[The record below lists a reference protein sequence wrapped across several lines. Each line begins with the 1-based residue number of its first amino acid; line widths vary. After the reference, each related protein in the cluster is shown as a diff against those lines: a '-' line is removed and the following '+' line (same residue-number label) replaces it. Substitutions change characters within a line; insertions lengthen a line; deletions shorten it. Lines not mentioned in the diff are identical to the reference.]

1 MKEPMFVVV
10 LAAICVIL
18 FCGAALSQEPIPTG
32 GPIPDDRGFQPTN
45 PDRVAKVKVVVRHIA
60 GQAYVIAGAG
70 GNMVVFA
77 GADGILL
84 VDTNFT
90 VLYDQI
96 LAAIRRISDKPI
108 RYVLNTH
115 PHGDHTQNNEN
126 FARQGAIVIG
136 HPNLRKA
143 MIAAAATGPA
153 SGPGANPKGGFPVIT
168 STETITL
175 HFNGEEVVFM
185 PLKPAHTDADMAV
198 YFRGSDVFVFGDVYR
213 TDYPSLGE
221 VEGATVDSFLDD
233 YKMALDMT
241 TPKTIF
247 VPGHGQLSSRED
259 LSELRDVVIKFYA
272 RFRDMVAQGMT
283 LEQIVEAHPTKEWD
297 ARFASESKSPTTG
310 NTVQR
315 VYTRMYAAIKKELA
329 AKQ

>member
-1 MKEPMFVVV
+1 MKKLKF
-10 LAAICVIL
+10 CVAVGAML
-18 FCGAALSQEPIPTG
+18 FCGIAFGQDPIPTG
-32 GPIPDDRGFQPTN
+32 GPIPDDRGFQPTD

-77 GADGILL
+77 GDDGILL

-90 VLYDQI
+90 IFFDQVM
-96 LAAIRRISDKPI
+96 AAIRRISDKPI

-115 PHGDHTQNNEN
+115 PHPDHTQNNEN
-126 FARQGAIVIG
+126 FAKQGAIVIG

-143 MIAAAATGPA
+143 MISAAATGPA
-153 SGPGANPKGGFPVIT
+153 GGPAASPKGGFPVIT
-168 STETITL
+168 SAETTTL
-175 HFNGEEVVFM
+175 NFNGEEVVFM

-213 TDYPSLGE
+213 TDYPSIGDI
-221 VEGATVDSFLDD
+221 EGATVNSFLDD

-247 VPGHGQLSSRED
+247 VPGHGQLSTRDD
-259 LSELRDVVIKFYA
+259 LSELREVVIKLYA
-272 RFRDMVAQGMT
+272 RFREMVAQGMT
-283 LEQIVEAHPTKEWD
+283 LEQITEARPSKEWD
-297 ARFASESKSPTTG
+297 ARFSSESKSPTTG

-329 AKQ
+329 AK